1 MYNAIKPN
9 HNYPISSI
17 QKHKFLTLAILTF
30 IGILL
35 YELHIHPSQILPPL
49 FGENRSFAILVKDDE
64 AVMINQK
71 TRFIIN
77 QNDIIHQFMY
87 LDYDTGMI
95 NGEIDIQSINE
106 ITVYQ
111 GNRALQMGKTGL
123 MAGFLGGFTFMSL
136 LAANDNAGSEA
147 IQVGLVCGT
156 IDGVALGALG
166 TIVGLT
172 LPNLTTYKVS
182 SNLWQF
188 AEYDDNL
195 ILK

>member
-1 MYNAIKPN
+1 MRSLK
-9 HNYPISSI
+9 
-17 QKHKFLTLAILTF
+17 KHQYFVLTIVTF
-30 IGILL
+30 IGIIF
-35 YELHIHPSQILPPL
+35 YELNINPAQLLTQLLADSQ
-49 FGENRSFAILVKDDE
+49 SFAILVKDDE

-172 LPNLTTYKVS
+172 LPNLTTYKVA